1 MMVIALFGAAA
12 AAAGAPGAKTMAMD
26 DWHSMAITAVGGQA
40 SGPVYLQVHAGDL
53 DGDGAPDDAVVK
65 LVCAA
70 GKLSQASYVLTP
82 RDSASGMPTG
92 KRQHS
97 PLTIVKEWGA
107 ASAPLSAIKPTYDV
121 KAAKGARTAA
131 DGWTQLSLASADG
144 LCPAAQAAA
153 AAIVKS
159 KSNITNN

>member
-1 MMVIALFGAAA
+1 MLMIALFAAA
-12 AAAGAPGAKTMAMD
+12 AAPGAKTMAMD
-26 DWHSMAITAVGGQA
+26 DWHAMAITAVAGEPA
-40 SGPVYLQVHAGDL
+40 GPVYLQVHAGDL

-65 LVCAA
+65 LACAA
-70 GKLSQASYVLTP
+70 GHLADASYVLTP

-97 PLTIVKEWGA
+97 PVTFVKEWGPASPQLA
-107 ASAPLSAIKPTYDV
+107 AMKPTYDV

-131 DGWTQLSLASADG
+131 DGWTQLTVSNADG

-153 AAIVKS
+153 AAVVKS